1 MSEFL
6 MVYKEYFED
15 KELKPEDILVLAQ
28 ITEFNRNGY
37 ECYMTNKQFSEMCHV
52 SEKSIERTISRLE
65 KLGYITRSTKAIKG
79 FGNIGRQRTLS
90 IKNSNNR
97 DTAKLAQSKDEDT
110 AKQSVSKARDT
121 VNLSEDTVK
130 KSMRYRQNDGI
141 KENKKENK
149 NINNSKKKNN
159 TSPNGS
165 VTVTDEHNL
174 KRGYTH
180 ITNTLKIDCTEQEFI
195 DACNQYDNIDYTSA
209 IWFDNLYKNGMS
221 IFEYISAIKDYIG

>member
-90 IKNSNNR
+90 IKKSNNR
-97 DTAKLAQSKDEDT
+97 DTAKLAQSKDGDT
-110 AKQSVSKARDT
+110 AKQSVSQAK
-121 VNLSEDTVK
+121 DTVK
-130 KSMRYRQNDGI
+130 KSTRYRQNGGI
-141 KENKKENK
+141 KNNKKENK
-149 NINNSKKKNN
+149 NINNNKNKNN

-165 VTVTDEHNL
+165 VNNNNPNFKDGYGHVTNVL
-174 KRGYTH
+174 GIK
-180 ITNTLKIDCTEQEFI
+180 CTEQEFS
-195 DACNQYDNIDYTSA
+195 DACDRYDNVHYDSVK
-209 IWFDNLYKNGMS
+209 WFDNLYKDGMN
-221 IFEYISAIKDYIG
+221 IFEYIDAIKGKWFNK